1 MRNNIYKL
9 VAFAI
14 GISVMSGSIVPA
26 FAADTTTQ
34 NTSTTTSVQS
44 QTMGKPILTLD
55 DAIKTA
61 ISNSETLALDEQK
74 ISYQDKINN
83 VNEKLDD
90 FSVDS
95 NTISDENK
103 KLDSDTADITLNQL
117 KQQRD
122 FDEDKLIQKT
132 TKAYN
137 DIVTSQM
144 KIDKEAKDLEI
155 KNKELNNTKL
165 KNSLGVVITTDL
177 TATQIQ
183 IESLQNAQKSS
194 QNALKDAQYSFKV
207 LTGKDVT
214 QYSLEKDIKYDV
226 FKIDGSVD
234 EYLDNAIDNYLK
246 YKTQLIQL
254 NKDYYTDNSNSIT
267 VTSAPDPKK
276 YEISDLTND
285 AINSYKDEMTTAK
298 NGIVKEDDIDTNLA
312 DYEKYLDSMN
322 TYTNATETY
331 AEALAARLIY
341 LNTKIGTYESE
352 TALNEAKKTYKESL
366 RSLYTNLLTAEDSIN
381 TLKKQIELNNK
392 QLSNAK
398 LKCDLGLLTKSDYN
412 TQVVSSEDFELQLR
426 SLIDSYNTLKEDI
439 QKPWIAFS

>member
-1 MRNNIYKL
+1 
-9 VAFAI
+9 
-14 GISVMSGSIVPA
+14 
-26 FAADTTTQ
+26 
-34 NTSTTTSVQS
+34 
-44 QTMGKPILTLD
+44 
-55 DAIKTA
+55 
-61 ISNSETLALDEQK
+61 
-74 ISYQDKINN
+74 
-83 VNEKLDD
+83 
-90 FSVDS
+90 
-95 NTISDENK
+95 
-103 KLDSDTADITLNQL
+103 
-117 KQQRD
+117 
-122 FDEDKLIQKT
+122 
-132 TKAYN
+132 
-137 DIVTSQM
+137 M
-144 KIDKEAKDLEI
+144 KIDKAAKDLEI

-276 YEISDLTND
+276 YEISDLTNEQID
-285 AINSYKDEMTTAK
+285 NYKDAMTTAK
-298 NGIVKEDDIDTNLA
+298 SEIGTENTEGTLA
-312 DYEKYLDSMN
+312 DYITYLNSVN
-322 TYTNATETY
+322 NYTDATATY

-341 LNTKIGTYESE
+341 LNTKLGTYESE

-366 RSLYTNLLTAEDSIN
+366 RSLYTNLLTTEDSIN

-412 TQVVSSEDFELQLR
+412 TQVVSSEDLELQLR

>member
-1 MRNNIYKL
+1 MRKNINKL

-26 FAADTTTQ
+26 FAVDTTTQ
-34 NTSTTTSVQS
+34 NTSTITSVQS
-44 QTMGKPILTLD
+44 QTIGQPVLTLD
-55 DAIKTA
+55 DAIKAA
-61 ISNSETLALDEQK
+61 ISNSETLTLDEQK

-103 KLDSDTADITLNQL
+103 NLDSDTADITLNQL
-117 KQQRD
+117 KQQSD

-132 TKAYN
+132 TKSYN

-144 KIDKEAKDLEI
+144 KIDKATKDLEI
-155 KNKELNNTKL
+155 KNKELNDTKL
-165 KNSLGVVITTDL
+165 ENSLGVVTTTDL

-183 IESLQNAQKSS
+183 IESLQNQQKSS

-254 NKDYYTDNSNSIT
+254 NKDYYDDESNSIT
-267 VTSAPDPKK
+267 LTSAPDPKEYK
-276 YEISDLTND
+276 ISDLTNEQID
-285 AINSYKDEMTTAK
+285 NYKDAMTTAK
-298 NGIVKEDDIDTNLA
+298 SEIGTENTDGTLA
-312 DYEKYLDSMN
+312 DYITYLNSVN
-322 TYTNATETY
+322 NYTDATTTY
-331 AEALAARLIY
+331 AEALAARVMY
-341 LNTKIGTYESE
+341 LNTKLGTYESE

-366 RSLYTNLLTAEDSIN
+366 RSLYTNLLTTEDSIN

-398 LKCDLGLLTKSDYN
+398 LECDLGLITKSDYN
-412 TQVVSSEDFELQLR
+412 TQVVSSEDLELQLR

>member
-1 MRNNIYKL
+1 MRKNINKL

-26 FAADTTTQ
+26 FAVDTTTQ
-34 NTSTTTSVQS
+34 NTSTITSVQS
-44 QTMGKPILTLD
+44 QTIGQPVLTLD
-55 DAIKTA
+55 DAIKAA
-61 ISNSETLALDEQK
+61 ISNSETLTLDEQK

-103 KLDSDTADITLNQL
+103 NLDSDTADITLNQL
-117 KQQRD
+117 KQQSD

-132 TKAYN
+132 TKSYN

-144 KIDKEAKDLEI
+144 KIDKATKDLEI
-155 KNKELNNTKL
+155 KNKELNDTKL
-165 KNSLGVVITTDL
+165 ENSLGVVTTTDL

-183 IESLQNAQKSS
+183 IESLQNQQKSS

-254 NKDYYTDNSNSIT
+254 NKDYYADDSNSIT
-267 VTSAPDPKK
+267 LTSAPDPKEYK
-276 YEISDLTND
+276 ISDLTNEQID
-285 AINSYKDEMTTAK
+285 NYKDAMTTAK
-298 NGIVKEDDIDTNLA
+298 SEIGTENTDGTLA
-312 DYEKYLDSMN
+312 DYITYLNSVN
-322 TYTNATETY
+322 NYTDATTTY
-331 AEALAARLIY
+331 AEALAARVMY
-341 LNTKIGTYESE
+341 LNTKLGTYESE

-366 RSLYTNLLTAEDSIN
+366 RSLYTNLLTTEDSIN

-398 LKCDLGLLTKSDYN
+398 LECDLGLITKSDYN
-412 TQVVSSEDFELQLR
+412 TQVVSSEDLELQLR

-439 QKPWIAFS
+439 QKPWLAFS

>member
-254 NKDYYTDNSNSIT
+254 NKDYYADKSNTVT
-267 VTSAPDPKK
+267 VTSAPDPKE
-276 YEISDLTND
+276 YTISDLTNEEIDKDKDTMTDLKSKIGTENTEGTLSEYITYLNSVKNYTD
-285 AINSYKDEMTTAK
+285 ATT
-298 NGIVKEDDIDTNLA
+298 
-312 DYEKYLDSMN
+312 
-322 TYTNATETY
+322 TY

-341 LNTKIGTYESE
+341 LNTKLGIDESE
-352 TALNEAKKTYKESL
+352 TSLNEAKKTYKESL
-366 RSLYTNLLTAEDSIN
+366 RSLYTNLLTTEDSIN

-398 LKCDLGLLTKSDYN
+398 LKCDLGVITKSDYN
-412 TQVVSSEDFELQLR
+412 TQVVSSEDLQLQLR
-426 SLIDSYNTLKEDI
+426 SLIDSHNTLKEDI

>member
-1 MRNNIYKL
+1 MRKNINKL

-26 FAADTTTQ
+26 FAVDTTTQ
-34 NTSTTTSVQS
+34 NTSTITSVQS
-44 QTMGKPILTLD
+44 QTIGQPVLTLD
-55 DAIKTA
+55 DAIKAA
-61 ISNSETLALDEQK
+61 ISNSETLTLDEQK

-103 KLDSDTADITLNQL
+103 NLDSDTADITLNQL
-117 KQQRD
+117 KQQSD

-132 TKAYN
+132 TKSYN

-144 KIDKEAKDLEI
+144 KIDKATKDLEI
-155 KNKELNNTKL
+155 KNKELNDTKL
-165 KNSLGVVITTDL
+165 ENSLGVVTTTDL

-183 IESLQNAQKSS
+183 IESLQNQQKSS

-254 NKDYYTDNSNSIT
+254 NKDYYADDSNSIT
-267 VTSAPDPKK
+267 LTSAPDPKEYK
-276 YEISDLTND
+276 ISDLTNEQID
-285 AINSYKDEMTTAK
+285 NYKDAMTTAK
-298 NGIVKEDDIDTNLA
+298 SEIGTENTDGTLA
-312 DYEKYLDSMN
+312 DYITYLNSVN
-322 TYTNATETY
+322 NYTDATTTY
-331 AEALAARLIY
+331 AEALAARVMY
-341 LNTKIGTYESE
+341 LNTKLGTYESE

-366 RSLYTNLLTAEDSIN
+366 RSLYTNLLTTEDSIN

-398 LKCDLGLLTKSDYN
+398 LECDLGLITKSDYN
-412 TQVVSSEDFELQLR
+412 TQVVSSEDLELQLR

>member
-1 MRNNIYKL
+1 MEVL
-9 VAFAI
+9 
-14 GISVMSGSIVPA
+14 VPA

-34 NTSTTTSVQS
+34 NTSTITSVQA
-44 QTMGKPILTLD
+44 QTNVQPVLTLD
-55 DAIKTA
+55 DAIKAA
-61 ISNSETLALDEQK
+61 ISNSETLTLDEQK

-103 KLDSDTADITLNQL
+103 NLDSDTADITLNQL

-144 KIDKEAKDLEI
+144 KIDKATKDLEI
-155 KNKELNNTKL
+155 KNKVLNDTKL
-165 KNSLGVVITTDL
+165 ENSLGVVTTTDL

-183 IESLQNAQKSS
+183 IESLQNQQKSS

-214 QYSLEKDIKYDV
+214 QYSLEQDIKYER

-254 NKDYYTDNSNSIT
+254 NKDYYADDSNSIT
-267 VTSAPDPKK
+267 VNFCS
-276 YEISDLTND
+276 
-285 AINSYKDEMTTAK
+285 
-298 NGIVKEDDIDTNLA
+298 
-312 DYEKYLDSMN
+312 
-322 TYTNATETY
+322 
-331 AEALAARLIY
+331 
-341 LNTKIGTYESE
+341 
-352 TALNEAKKTYKESL
+352 
-366 RSLYTNLLTAEDSIN
+366 RS
-381 TLKKQIELNNK
+381 
-392 QLSNAK
+392 
-398 LKCDLGLLTKSDYN
+398 
-412 TQVVSSEDFELQLR
+412 
-426 SLIDSYNTLKEDI
+426 
-439 QKPWIAFS
+439 

>member
-144 KIDKEAKDLEI
+144 KIDKATKNLEI
-155 KNKELNNTKL
+155 KNKELSDTKL
-165 KNSLGVVITTDL
+165 KNSLGVLTSTDL

-183 IESLQNAQKSS
+183 IETLQNQQKSS
-194 QNALKDAQYSFKV
+194 QNALKDAEYSFKV

-234 EYLDNAIDNYLK
+234 EYLDNSIDSYLK

-254 NKDYYTDNSNSIT
+254 NKDYYADKSNTVT
-267 VTSAPDPKK
+267 VTSAPDPKE
-276 YEISDLTND
+276 YTISDLTNEEIDKDKDTMTDLKSKIGTENTEGTLSEYITYLNSVKNYTD
-285 AINSYKDEMTTAK
+285 ATT
-298 NGIVKEDDIDTNLA
+298 
-312 DYEKYLDSMN
+312 
-322 TYTNATETY
+322 TY

-341 LNTKIGTYESE
+341 LNTKLGIDESE
-352 TALNEAKKTYKESL
+352 TSLNEAKKTYKESL

-398 LKCDLGLLTKSDYN
+398 LKCDLGVITKSDYN
-412 TQVVSSEDFELQLR
+412 TQVVSSEDLQLQLR
-426 SLIDSYNTLKEDI
+426 SLIDSHNTLKEDI

>member
-1 MRNNIYKL
+1 MRRNINKI

-34 NTSTTTSVQS
+34 NTSTITSVQA
-44 QTMGKPILTLD
+44 QTIGQPVLTLD
-55 DAIKTA
+55 DAIKAA
-61 ISNSETLALDEQK
+61 ISNSETLTLDEQK

-103 KLDSDTADITLNQL
+103 NLDSDTADITLNQL

-132 TKAYN
+132 TKSYN

-144 KIDKEAKDLEI
+144 KIDKATKDLEI
-155 KNKELNNTKL
+155 KNKVLNDTKL
-165 KNSLGVVITTDL
+165 ENSLGVVTTTDL

-183 IESLQNAQKSS
+183 IESLQNQQKSS

-254 NKDYYTDNSNSIT
+254 NKDYYADDSNSIT
-267 VTSAPDPKK
+267 LTSAPDPKEYK
-276 YEISDLTND
+276 ISDLTNEQID
-285 AINSYKDEMTTAK
+285 NYKDAMTTAK
-298 NGIVKEDDIDTNLA
+298 SKIGTENTEGTLA
-312 DYEKYLDSMN
+312 DYITYLNSVN
-322 TYTNATETY
+322 NYTDATTTY
-331 AEALAARLIY
+331 AEALAARLMY
-341 LNTKIGTYESE
+341 LNTKLGTYESE

-398 LKCDLGLLTKSDYN
+398 LKCDLGLITKSDYN
-412 TQVVSSEDFELQLR
+412 TQVVSSEDLELQLR